1 MAFDEMKPVGRIIS
15 VGNHMVQPY
24 LFERDPVEA
33 DDLASEGVNIFELNN
48 GDYGWLS
55 QKVFGESLSGTNLYT
70 EKQLR
75 DSFLKPVEMTQEQKE
90 IILTMKEQGD
100 SGFNLVTHIE
110 FYAFNRDDLMRAW
123 LNTDVI
129 KVVE

>member
-1 MAFDEMKPVGRIIS
+1 MAFDEMKPFGRILS

-33 DDLASEGVNIFELNN
+33 DDLASEGVNIFELNTEE
-48 GDYGWLS
+48 YGWLS

-75 DSFLKPVEMTQEQKE
+75 DSFLKPVEMTQEQKGVFE
-90 IILTMKEQGD
+90 SLKRNDEDIAYMR
-100 SGFNLVTHIE
+100 SGLFANIKT
-110 FYAFNRDDLMRAW
+110 DDLMRAW
-123 LNTDVI
+123 LNPKEVI